1 MPSQP
6 QEFWNMRAPS
16 YDQTSG
22 KTYAET
28 YDQTAERS
36 LKYLK
41 PSDRVLEFACGTGL
55 ITLRLAPHV
64 AHIRGID
71 ISPGM
76 ADIAREKARGLP
88 NVEITNTDL
97 FDPCLEPG
105 SFDAVCAY
113 NVLLYLPDLPAAL
126 ARIRELLKPGGVF
139 LSATDCLGARPLG
152 DGTEKAG
159 EEPYREDA
167 LNGLLHPAGA
177 GAEDRPERLCRF
189 GAGEPVSQ
197 SPQPVCGRPGQIVIS
212 SLCSPVSPSS
222 GTPPSVGFP
231 SRTAE

>member
-1 MPSQP
+1 
-6 QEFWNMRAPS
+6 MRAQS

-22 KTYAET
+22 MIYAET
-28 YDQTAERS
+28 YDQTAKRS

-64 AHIRGID
+64 THIRGID
-71 ISPGM
+71 ISSSM
-76 ADIAREKARGLP
+76 ADIAREKARDMS

-105 SFDAVCAY
+105 SFDGVCAY

-139 LSATDCLGARPLG
+139 LSATDCLGSR
-152 DGTEKAG
+152 
-159 EEPYREDA
+159 
-167 LNGLLHPAGA
+167 
-177 GAEDRPERLCRF
+177 
-189 GAGEPVSQ
+189 
-197 SPQPVCGRPGQIVIS
+197 
-212 SLCSPVSPSS
+212 
-222 GTPPSVGFP
+222 PSVMGLKKLVK
-231 SRTAE
+231 SRTGKMPYTSFFTQRGLERKIAQSGFTVLERENLFPNPPNLFVAARVRS